1 MKKYIV
7 IQFLRMKERMR
18 ECLRLF
24 QMNRLYLLNLFLIF
38 SFILFFNLQK
48 WGHRI
53 EMFQKLCRQMI
64 PAQYIDEHN
73 SPNNIAFIKYAKNC
87 NTSPLLKT
95 RNETKIIPIPIC
107 HFSIFSD
114 MNIEIFPPV
123 TVHHTAACLLSQKYQ
138 HLDQHLHFSIFVK
151 TLLFF
156 F

>member
-1 MKKYIV
+1 
-7 IQFLRMKERMR
+7 
-18 ECLRLF
+18 
-24 QMNRLYLLNLFLIF
+24 
-38 SFILFFNLQK
+38 
-48 WGHRI
+48 
-53 EMFQKLCRQMI
+53 MI
-64 PAQYIDEHN
+64 PVQYIDEHN

-87 NTSPLLKT
+87 NTSLLLET
-95 RNETKIIPIPIC
+95 RNEIKTVPIPKC

-156 F
+156 FQPKLSSSWWSSLTSNFRDDTEIRSVMGLSTPNNFFGL

>member
-1 MKKYIV
+1 
-7 IQFLRMKERMR
+7 
-18 ECLRLF
+18 
-24 QMNRLYLLNLFLIF
+24 
-38 SFILFFNLQK
+38 
-48 WGHRI
+48 
-53 EMFQKLCRQMI
+53 MI

-156 F
+156 FLKPKFLIILITFFLSKQNNISIKSIYYFFPIHNL